1 MECANDLKGGGGLM
15 SIRSTILLAIEKVA
29 KEQDRK
35 LAPLTD
41 DLPILES
48 GLDSLA
54 LAVLVARLEDE
65 LNVDPFTESSFSPV
79 TVGDLIAA
87 YERVGETNNALP
99 SN

>member
-1 MECANDLKGGGGLM
+1 M

-48 GLDSLA
+48 GLDSVA
-54 LAVLVARLEDE
+54 LAVLVVRLEDE
-65 LNVDPFTESSFSPV
+65 LNIDPFTESSFSPL

-87 YERVGETNNALP
+87 YERVVETNDALP